1 MALNKIYTRINWEDY
16 PSENTDLDAYNLNQ
30 MDSAIDALDNRIISQ
45 DALKVNKSEI
55 NANIADWT
63 MDETTG
69 IITITKYNG
78 EKIIFDLNIEKI
90 PVGFS
95 MSDDGIITM
104 TTEDG
109 TQFTADIGSMIPVL
123 TFEDSATIAVSVTGT
138 GKNKTYSFSIKT
150 GSVTDDMLQPNY
162 LADIRVESANA
173 SAYAQSANAKSV
185 LAESYAIGGTGTR
198 EGEDTDNAKYY
209 MEQAKLQTGGIPTKV
224 SELENDAGYITKKVS
239 DLTNYYDKNTVD
251 KKIDAIPKTDLTNYL
266 TKTGDGSNLTAA
278 FEEATTLEELT
289 TGEKLSSIFGKLK
302 LAVKNL
308 KSLISLIGTTDIS
321 TIGDGTITGG
331 LNDVNG
337 KLEMNI
343 EQKTGQYKNQKL
355 NKNVTVCSI
364 TLTPGLWLIIGY
376 IDGNISSDF
385 IYNNTLFDQT
395 VRESMFGGGG
405 SINVILRGI
414 TTTTTANLSTY
425 DFVNVTSDLTYRGT
439 LTAICLKPYL

>member
-1 MALNKIYTRINWEDY
+1 MALNKVYTRINWEDY
-16 PSENTDLDAYNLNQ
+16 PSENTDIDEINLNK

-45 DALKVNKSEI
+45 DALKVDKSEI
-55 NANIADWT
+55 NGNIADWN

-78 EKIIFDLNIEKI
+78 EKVIFDLNIEKI

-150 GSVTDDMLQPNY
+150 GSVTDAMLQPNY

-173 SAYAQSANAKSV
+173 SAYAQSANAKSL
-185 LAESYAIGGTGTR
+185 LAESYAVGGTGTR

-209 MEQAKLQTGGIPTKV
+209 MEQAKQQTGGIPTKV
-224 SELENDAGYITKKVS
+224 SELENDVGYIKKTVS
-239 DLTNYYDKNTVD
+239 DLTNYYDKTTVD
-251 KKIDAIPKTDLTNYL
+251 EKIDAIPKPDLTNYL
-266 TKTGDGSNLTAA
+266 TKTGDVSNLTAA

-308 KSLISLIGTTDIS
+308 KSLIGLIGTTDIS

-331 LNDVNG
+331 LSDVNG
-337 KLEMNI
+337 KLNDLKFASI
-343 EQKTGQYKNQKL
+343 STSVTL
-355 NKNVTVCSI
+355 LVANKQSF
-364 TLTPGLWLIIGY
+364 LGSL
-376 IDGNISSDF
+376 SDF
-385 IYNNTLFDQT
+385 GLPNNAN
-395 VRESMFGGGG
+395 VFG
-405 SINVILRGI
+405 VF
-414 TTTTTANLSTY
+414 ANC
-425 DFVNVTSDLTYRGT
+425 DWAVNVRFANNGKFYVYQIANVSHDSAFT
-439 LTAICLKPYL
+439 LNFVVAYK

>member
-1 MALNKIYTRINWEDY
+1 MALNKVYTRINWEDY

-45 DALKVNKSEI
+45 DALKVDKSAI
-55 NANIADWT
+55 NGNIADWT

-69 IITITKYNG
+69 VITITKYNG

-90 PVGFS
+90 PVEFS

-123 TFEDSATIAVSVTGT
+123 TFEDSATITVSVTGT

-185 LAESYAIGGTGTR
+185 LAESYAVGGTGTR

-209 MEQAKLQTGGIPTKV
+209 MEQAKQQTGGIPTKV
-224 SELENDAGYITKKVS
+224 SELENDVGYITKSVS
-239 DLTNYYDKNTVD
+239 NLTNYYDKTDVD
-251 KKIDAIPKTDLTNYL
+251 KKIDEIPKTDLTNYL

-278 FEEATTLEELT
+278 FEEATTLDELT
-289 TGEKLSSIFGKLK
+289 TGEKLSSILGKIK
-302 LAVKNL
+302 LAVKNI

-337 KLEMNI
+337 KL
-343 EQKTGQYKNQKL
+343 
-355 NKNVTVCSI
+355 
-364 TLTPGLWLIIGY
+364 
-376 IDGNISSDF
+376 GNIYISDITSEINTDYVDGSVYVYSTNRTIRVIAKLTAKEDIPAWTHIINNLGWSGIN
-385 IYNNTLFDQT
+385 IYFHDVNNQIGINWNGNYMQNTIVVSKNNTFNIDI
-395 VRESMFGGGG
+395 E
-405 SINVILRGI
+405 GI
-414 TTTTTANLSTY
+414 
-425 DFVNVTSDLTYRGT
+425 V
-439 LTAICLKPYL
+439 

>member
-1 MALNKIYTRINWEDY
+1 MALNKVYTRINWEDY

-45 DALKVNKSEI
+45 DALKVDKSAI
-55 NANIADWT
+55 NGNIADWT

-123 TFEDSATIAVSVTGT
+123 TFEDSSTIAVSVTGT

-150 GSVTDDMLQPNY
+150 GSVTDAMLQPNY

-209 MEQAKLQTGGIPTKV
+209 MEQAKQQTGGIPTKV
-224 SELENDAGYITKKVS
+224 SELENDAGYITKSAS
-239 DLTNYYDKNTVD
+239 DLTNYYDKTTVD
-251 KKIDAIPKTDLTNYL
+251 EKIDAIPKTDLTNYL

-308 KSLISLIGTTDIS
+308 KSLIGLIGNTDIS
-321 TIGDGTITGG
+321 DIGDGTITGG
-331 LNDVNG
+331 LSDVNG
-337 KLEMNI
+337 KLASVPVI
-343 EQKTGQYKNQKL
+343 YSGTAT
-355 NKNVTVCSI
+355 VTVANSI
-364 TLTPGLWLIIGY
+364 ATLTHNLNIT
-376 IDGNISSDF
+376 GNYTIQVMCTS
-385 IYNNTLFDQT
+385 N
-395 VRESMFGGGG
+395 
-405 SINVILRGI
+405 INVVFSYVIDKNRVGL
-414 TTTTTANLSTY
+414 AFY
-425 DFVNVTSDLTYRGT
+425 DTGMLPIGSGTRTVNYIIF
-439 LTAICLKPYL
+439 A

>member
-1 MALNKIYTRINWEDY
+1 MAMNKVYTRINWEDY

-45 DALKVNKSEI
+45 DALKVEKSAI
-55 NANIADWT
+55 NGNIADWT

-69 IITITKYNG
+69 VITITKYNG
-78 EKIIFDLNIEKI
+78 EKVIFDLNIEKI

-123 TFEDSATIAVSVTGT
+123 TFEDSATIAVSVNGT

-185 LAESYAIGGTGTR
+185 LAESYAVGGTGTR

-209 MEQAKLQTGGIPTKV
+209 MEQAKQQTGGMPTKV

-337 KLEMNI
+337 KLPQLKVLKIPLGVKTTLNPGTFSLLFPTKKEGYTPIAIKSWALYSRDSADNI
-343 EQKTGQYKNQKL
+343 HINGVVTDRNVSIEGKISGSNQ
-355 NKNVTVCSI
+355 
-364 TLTPGLWLIIGY
+364 II
-376 IDGNISSDF
+376 IPSD
-385 IYNNTLFDQT
+385 
-395 VRESMFGGGG
+395 
-405 SINVILRGI
+405 
-414 TTTTTANLSTY
+414 A
-425 DFVNVTSDLTYRGT
+425 FVEVL
-439 LTAICLKPYL
+439 YLVN